1 MYEIVFTILFIVLM
15 GVSVGL
21 VVSGL
26 IGLSTAKA
34 GKVSKPCPRYVFYNR
49 SDNGKISVD
58 GRSVDVSKM
67 VHLAVCGNSMKDYDI
82 FDGQEIYAHRISSE
96 AEKRNIQDHPV
107 LIFRITNAKI
117 YDSQYKL
124 RKFVDYGN
132 LENSDKDWDHV
143 YEKNAQ
149 RIKLNREDFVQKCLI
164 KSKRLKRLQMG
175 DEVALSETFD
185 EDANVYDYSLH
196 PVDTIYATVE
206 YTV

>member
-1 MYEIVFTILFIVLM
+1 MYETVFAILFIVLM

-58 GRSVDVSKM
+58 GRPVDVSKM

-82 FDGQEIYAHRISSE
+82 FDGQEIYAMPISTDADKRI
-96 AEKRNIQDHPV
+96 IQDHPV

-117 YDSQYKL
+117 FDSQYKL

-132 LENSDKDWDHV
+132 LGYSDAQWDDV
-143 YEKNAQ
+143 FEKNAQ
-149 RIKLNREDFVQKCLI
+149 RIKLRREDFVRKCLI
-164 KSKRLKRLQMG
+164 KADKLKRLQVG

-185 EDANVYDYSLH
+185 EDANAYDYSLH
-196 PVDTIYATVE
+196 PVDTIFATVE
-206 YTV
+206 YAV